1 MENPTYSFRETNLMI
16 KLIQESQIKSKTVMS
31 WSSRKKKEGIFYTV
45 YFARKELF
53 WDLCFISVYS
63 VLNALSEYKS
73 YISKTLLHNLLLL
86 VSKIVE
92 RLQCILNHAHYFISI
107 LLEHQEYLKLLLR
120 GRLYQCT
127 CLPNDFSV
135 GPRKPSC

>member
-1 MENPTYSFRETNLMI
+1 
-16 KLIQESQIKSKTVMS
+16 MS

-45 YFARKELF
+45 YFGRKKLF
-53 WDLCFISVYS
+53 WDLCFISIYC
-63 VLNALSEYKS
+63 VLNDISEYKS
-73 YISKTLLHNLLLL
+73 YISKTILHNLLLL

-92 RLQCILNHAHYFISI
+92 RLQCILKHAYYFIYI

-135 GPRKPSC
+135 GPRKLSCLSRKSPSWESLLAWFVYVLSRF

>member
-1 MENPTYSFRETNLMI
+1 M
-16 KLIQESQIKSKTVMS
+16 
-31 WSSRKKKEGIFYTV
+31 
-45 YFARKELF
+45 
-53 WDLCFISVYS
+53 YS

>member
-1 MENPTYSFRETNLMI
+1 
-16 KLIQESQIKSKTVMS
+16 MS
-31 WSSRKKKEGIFYTV
+31 WSSQKKKEGIFYTF

-53 WDLCFISVYS
+53 WDLCFISMYS

-92 RLQCILNHAHYFISI
+92 RFQCILNHVYYFISI

-135 GPRKPSC
+135 GPRKLSCLSRKSPFWESLLAWFVYVLSRF